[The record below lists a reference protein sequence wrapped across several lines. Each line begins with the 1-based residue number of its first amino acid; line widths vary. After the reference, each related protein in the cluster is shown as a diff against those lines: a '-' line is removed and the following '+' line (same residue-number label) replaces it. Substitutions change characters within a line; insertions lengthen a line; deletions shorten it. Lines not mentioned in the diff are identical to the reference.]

1 MSQNKRVPSFR
12 LTHSVVGLDI
22 LHDKICAIVMRYTK
36 KRWAVDRTV
45 KKEISPSLDT
55 PMIAHKIK
63 EVLSELDVK
72 AKQIVTS
79 LSSSDMIV
87 KIMNLPPIQNPEEEL
102 PQLMEYELERQLPI
116 PPSQAAY
123 DYQLILP
130 PEQIDD
136 APQQQDK
143 TTVLLAAVRRNR
155 LDDHL
160 ALMESAGVPLKSVMP
175 SFLMFLNALF
185 ASEMLSPHESG
196 FTGAIRLEANVVDVV
211 VVERG
216 VLSFARSF
224 APSPLSSPRVRGD
237 ERGGDFL
244 HELRNTLR
252 DFLPPT
258 GQHKLEKLLIVT
270 EDESLPFHLTIE
282 RLVEALAFPHCEH
295 KVMQDGFALG
305 LAAGYLNIQQTL
317 SLNLLKPL
325 LKEQYAKEKIDR
337 RKRVLRFGPIGAM
350 LALAAAAIIL
360 FNQTEIAQKKLTEA
374 KEAQQIF
381 EQKVNEKQDLENL
394 HSKLSRQ
401 IEVLR
406 WVDAG
411 YPSLAYRLYQLAM
424 STPQNVW
431 LKEVNTPP
439 QPKRIKKEIPVMDAL
454 IVTGYAPS
462 QADIDDFIRQLRK
475 RSCFLEVQQDN
486 TEERTMDKQKVLLFQ
501 LSLKS
506 EQGDINE

>member
-55 PMIAHKIK
+55 TMIAGKIK

-87 KIMNLPPIQNPEEEL
+87 KIMSLPPIRNPEEEL

-116 PPSQAAY
+116 PLSQAAY
-123 DYQLILP
+123 DYQLIRP

-155 LDDHL
+155 LDNHL

-185 ASEMLSPHESG
+185 ASEMLPPDDPG

-211 VVERG
+211 VVEHG

-224 APSPLSSPRVRGD
+224 APKVETSY
-237 ERGGDFL
+237 DFL

-258 GQHKLEKLLIVT
+258 GKHKLEKLLIVT
-270 EDESLPFHLTIE
+270 EDKSLPFHLTIE

-325 LKEQYAKEKIDR
+325 LKEQHTKEKMER
-337 RKRVLRFGPIGAM
+337 RKRVLRFGPVGAM
-350 LALAAAAIIL
+350 FALIAAAIIL
-360 FNQTEIAQKKLTEA
+360 FNQTEIAQKNLTEA

-381 EQKVNEKQDLENL
+381 EQKVNEKEDLDNL

-401 IEVLR
+401 IETLR

-431 LKEVNTPP
+431 LKEVNTPT
-439 QPKRIKKEIPVMDAL
+439 QPKRIKKEIPVMDSL

-462 QADIDDFIRQLRK
+462 QADIDDFIQQLRK
-475 RSCFLEVQQDN
+475 CSCFLEVQQDN
-486 TEERTMDKQKVLLFQ
+486 TEERTMNKQKVLLFQ

-506 EQGDINE
+506 EQGKINEQ

>member
-45 KKEISPSLDT
+45 KKDIPPSLDT

-87 KIMNLPPIQNPEEEL
+87 KIMSLPPIQNPEEEL

-123 DYQLILP
+123 DYQLIRP

-155 LDDHL
+155 LDNHL

-185 ASEMLSPHESG
+185 ASEMLLPHESG

-224 APSPLSSPRVRGD
+224 APKVEASY
-237 ERGGDFL
+237 DFL

-258 GQHKLEKLLIVT
+258 GKHKLEKLLIVT
-270 EDESLPFHLTIE
+270 EDKSLPFHLTIE

-325 LKEQYAKEKIDR
+325 LKEQHAKEKIER
-337 RKRVLRFGPIGAM
+337 RRRALRFGPVGAM
-350 LALAAAAIIL
+350 LALVAAAIIL

-381 EQKVNEKQDLENL
+381 EQKVNEKQDLGNL

-401 IEVLR
+401 IEALR

-475 RSCFLEVQQDN
+475 CSCFLEVQQDN
-486 TEERTMDKQKVLLFQ
+486 TEERTMNKQKVLLFQ

-506 EQGDINE
+506 EQGNINE

>member
-1 MSQNKRVPSFR
+1 
-12 LTHSVVGLDI
+12 
-22 LHDKICAIVMRYTK
+22 
-36 KRWAVDRTV
+36 
-45 KKEISPSLDT
+45 
-55 PMIAHKIK
+55 
-63 EVLSELDVK
+63 
-72 AKQIVTS
+72 
-79 LSSSDMIV
+79 
-87 KIMNLPPIQNPEEEL
+87 
-102 PQLMEYELERQLPI
+102 
-116 PPSQAAY
+116 
-123 DYQLILP
+123 
-130 PEQIDD
+130 
-136 APQQQDK
+136 
-143 TTVLLAAVRRNR
+143 
-155 LDDHL
+155 
-160 ALMESAGVPLKSVMP
+160 
-175 SFLMFLNALF
+175 
-185 ASEMLSPHESG
+185 
-196 FTGAIRLEANVVDVV
+196 
-211 VVERG
+211 
-216 VLSFARSF
+216 
-224 APSPLSSPRVRGD
+224 
-237 ERGGDFL
+237 
-244 HELRNTLR
+244 
-252 DFLPPT
+252 
-258 GQHKLEKLLIVT
+258 
-270 EDESLPFHLTIE
+270 
-282 RLVEALAFPHCEH
+282 
-295 KVMQDGFALG
+295 MQDGFALG